1 MTFRTPIVCLAIVCA
16 SFAPPLGAQQQATS
30 QPFHGLLDP
39 DADPKILATKQTEYR
54 EGLTAT
60 DAELAQ
66 LEAEIAPMRTAEL
79 SVGYQEGKILEG
91 TRHRCLVTVAVA
103 RKSIGRILHK
113 DSLRLEV
120 QLAILLEAV
129 NDEVDRFELLLAN
142 QVSTQEQESIKR
154 GLEWAATVERVRK
167 GDGDRRVQMLS
178 YVLARLARMESS
190 R

>member
-1 MTFRTPIVCLAIVCA
+1 MTLRTPIVCLAIVYA
-16 SFAPPLGAQQQATS
+16 SFAPLLAARQQTTS

-39 DADPKILATKQTEYR
+39 DADLTSLATKQGEYR
-54 EGLTAT
+54 AGLMAT
-60 DAELAQ
+60 DAELAE
-66 LEAEIAPMRTAEL
+66 LEAQITPMHAEQL
-79 SVGYQEGKILEG
+79 SLSYQEGKIVEE

-129 NDEVDRFELLLAN
+129 NDEVDRFESLLAN
-142 QVSTQEQESIKR
+142 QASTQEQESIKR
-154 GLEWAATVERVRK
+154 GLEWAAMLERVRK

-178 YVLARLARMESS
+178 YVLARLARMELS